1 MRARDG
7 SLILAAA
14 LVLGLAGCDRS
25 ATADPNA
32 QGSLSPGNPR
42 SAAAP
47 SAADTASSRLSGAK
61 GSLPGPGS
69 FRYAVPGGTGSGT
82 SDPGERSQ
90 TPQPGTGLQGGLG
103 GGLGMTGSFPPG
115 GDTTV
120 SWAHGDVGSGSA
132 GTRSG
137 TSRSQ
142 VGNR

>member
-25 ATADPNA
+25 ATANPDS
-32 QGSLSPGNPR
+32 QRSPSAGNPR
-42 SAAAP
+42 SAADTP
-47 SAADTASSRLSGAK
+47 SGRLSGVNGAV
-61 GSLPGPGS
+61 SHPGS
-69 FRYAVPGGTGSGT
+69 SGDAVSATTGSRTG
-82 SDPGERSQ
+82 DPGELSQ
-90 TPQPGTGLQGGLG
+90 TPQSGTGLQGGLG

-137 TSRSQ
+137 PSRSQ

>member
-1 MRARDG
+1 MRVHRG
-7 SLILAAA
+7 RLILAAA
-14 LVLGLAGCDRS
+14 LALGLAGCDRG
-25 ATADPNA
+25 ATANPYA
-32 QGSLSPGNPR
+32 QGSPGNGNAR
-42 SAAAP
+42 TVAAP
-47 SAADTASSRLSGAK
+47 FAADTPTGGSSGLK
-61 GSLPGPGS
+61 GSMSYPGS
-69 FRYAVPGGTGSGT
+69 SGDALSATTGSAT

-137 TSRSQ
+137 PNRSQ
-142 VGNR
+142 VGHR

>member
-25 ATADPNA
+25 ATANPDS
-32 QGSLSPGNPR
+32 QRSPSAGNPR
-42 SAAAP
+42 FAAAP
-47 SAADTASSRLSGAK
+47 AAADAPSGRLSGVNGAV
-61 GSLPGPGS
+61 SHPGS
-69 FRYAVPGGTGSGT
+69 SGDAVSATTGSATG
-82 SDPGERSQ
+82 DPGERSQ

-137 TSRSQ
+137 PSRSQ